1 MGALNDNLNKLSIEI
16 VEKIERDIYCI
27 KGIKRNSFNLRG
39 DVKSEKSDSFGGT
52 DYKASCGTTTSCLFV
67 WGISLLRNKPLI

>member
-27 KGIKRNSFNLRG
+27 KGIKNSFKG
-39 DVKSEKSDSFGGT
+39 S
-52 DYKASCGTTTSCLFV
+52 AS
-67 WGISLLRNKPLI
+67 

>member
-1 MGALNDNLNKLSIEI
+1 MEALNDNLNKLSIEI

-39 DVKSEKSDSFGGT
+39 DVKSESD
-52 DYKASCGTTTSCLFV
+52 TTTSCLFV